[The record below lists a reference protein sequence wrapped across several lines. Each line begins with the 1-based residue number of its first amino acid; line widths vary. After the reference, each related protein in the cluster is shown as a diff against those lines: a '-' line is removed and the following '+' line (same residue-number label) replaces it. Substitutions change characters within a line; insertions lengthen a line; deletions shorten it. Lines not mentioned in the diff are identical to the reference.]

1 MLSPPY
7 AEIKSGTVAL
17 RPRKPLRRCSFIA
30 EACFRFALLVA
41 GVNVVAIL
49 QEFWE
54 NKEKQSVVFPSE
66 RRVVY
71 ESVPSPDP
79 PFVCYV
85 TLPGGSCFGN
95 FQYCFSRAEARRD
108 AAKVALINSLFN
120 ELPNRRITKEFILDS
135 VQEAVSSTSGTF
147 NDADDPSTSIGAYHY
162 MLESNM
168 GKTMLEFQE
177 LMIVF
182 QLLHWNGSLKA
193 LRDTKCSRQEV
204 ISYYSQCS
212 LDERMRSHMA
222 LDWILKEQET
232 TGIISQ
238 ELQVVLRELEEA
250 RKAGRELRFYKEK
263 KEILGLALSQVYG
276 DCVALSKAEDQMI
289 LNVNGY
295 H

>member
-1 MLSPPY
+1 MDRTLDS
-7 AEIKSGTVAL
+7 L
-17 RPRKPLRRCSFIA
+17 Q
-30 EACFRFALLVA
+30 LLVTQ
-41 GVNVVAIL
+41 VLPHSDPTIIFKDLNVVALL

-54 NKEKQSVVFPSE
+54 NKEKRRAVFPSE
-66 RRVVY
+66 SLVAY

-95 FQYCFSRAEARRD
+95 FQCCLSRAEARRD
-108 AAKVALINSLFN
+108 AAKVALLNSLFN
-120 ELPNRRITKEFILDS
+120 ELPSRRITKDFIVKS
-135 VQEAVSSTSGTF
+135 VQEALSSTSG
-147 NDADDPSTSIGAYHY
+147 NIHDAEDPSTSVGAYHY
-162 MLESNM
+162 MLETNI

-193 LRDTKCSRQEV
+193 LRETKCSRQEV
-204 ISYYSQCS
+204 IAYYSQYS

-222 LDWILKEQET
+222 LDWIMKEEET
-232 TGIISQ
+232 PGIISQ
-238 ELQVVLRELEEA
+238 ELQLALRELEES

-263 KEILGLALSQVYG
+263 KEILSLALSHIYG
-276 DCVALSKAEDQMI
+276 DCITSSRIPDQMG
-289 LNVNGY
+289 LTLNGY

>member
-1 MLSPPY
+1 MQLQGFTFSMDRTLD
-7 AEIKSGTVAL
+7 SL
-17 RPRKPLRRCSFIA
+17 Q
-30 EACFRFALLVA
+30 LLVTQ
-41 GVNVVAIL
+41 VLPQSDPSLVFRDLNVVALL

-54 NKEKQSVVFPSE
+54 NKEKRKAVFPSE
-66 RRVVY
+66 SLVAY

-85 TLPGGSCFGN
+85 ILPGGSCFGN
-95 FQYCFSRAEARRD
+95 FQYCTSRAEARRD
-108 AAKVALINSLFN
+108 AAKVALINSLYN
-120 ELPNRRITKEFILDS
+120 ELPTRRITQEFITKS
-135 VQEAVSSTSGTF
+135 VQEAVASTSGNT
-147 NDADDPSTSIGAYHY
+147 NDADDPSTSIGAYHD
-162 MLESNM
+162 MLGTNL

-204 ISYYSQCS
+204 IAYYSQYT

-222 LDWILKEQET
+222 LDWIMKEEET
-232 TGIISQ
+232 PGIISQ
-238 ELQVVLRELEEA
+238 ELQLALRELEES

-263 KEILGLALSQVYG
+263 KEILSLALSHIYN
-276 DCVALSKAEDQMI
+276 DCITSPTHVDH
-289 LNVNGY
+289 LNFTLNGY

>member
-1 MLSPPY
+1 MKRDTNHQIL
-7 AEIKSGTVAL
+7 
-17 RPRKPLRRCSFIA
+17 
-30 EACFRFALLVA
+30 
-41 GVNVVAIL
+41 VNVVALL

-54 NKEKQSVVFPSE
+54 KKEKRKAVFPSE
-66 RRVVY
+66 SLVAY

-95 FQYCFSRAEARRD
+95 FQCCTSRAEARRD
-108 AAKVALINSLFN
+108 AAKVALINSLYN
-120 ELPNRRITKEFILDS
+120 ELPNRRITHEFIMKS
-135 VQEAVSSTSGTF
+135 VQEAVDSTSG
-147 NDADDPSTSIGAYHY
+147 NVDDADDPSTSIGSYNY
-162 MLESNM
+162 MLEANI

-204 ISYYSQCS
+204 IAYYSQYS

-222 LDWILKEQET
+222 LDWIMKEEESP
-232 TGIISQ
+232 GIISQ
-238 ELQVVLRELEEA
+238 ELQLALRELEES

-263 KEILGLALSQVYG
+263 KEILSLALSHIYS
-276 DCVALSKAEDQMI
+276 DCITSPAHVDH
-289 LNVNGY
+289 LNFTLNGY

>member
-1 MLSPPY
+1 MDRTLDS
-7 AEIKSGTVAL
+7 L
-17 RPRKPLRRCSFIA
+17 Q
-30 EACFRFALLVA
+30 LLITQVLPQSDPSM
-41 GVNVVAIL
+41 VFKDLNVVALL

-54 NKEKQSVVFPSE
+54 KKEKRRAIFPSE
-66 RRVVY
+66 SLVAY

-95 FQYCFSRAEARRD
+95 FQCCSSRAEARRD
-108 AAKVALINSLFN
+108 AAKVALINSLYN
-120 ELPNRRITKEFILDS
+120 ELPPRRITHGFIMKS
-135 VQEAVSSTSGTF
+135 VQEAVASTSG
-147 NDADDPSTSIGAYHY
+147 NVDDADDPSTSIGAYNY
-162 MLESNM
+162 MLEANL

-204 ISYYSQCS
+204 IAYYSQYS

-222 LDWILKEQET
+222 LDWIMKEEET
-232 TGIISQ
+232 PGIISQ
-238 ELQVVLRELEEA
+238 ELQLALRELEES

-263 KEILGLALSQVYG
+263 KEILSLALSHIYS
-276 DCVALSKAEDQMI
+276 DCITSPTHVDHMNFTL
-289 LNVNGY
+289 NGY

>member
-1 MLSPPY
+1 MPALHSFM
-7 AEIKSGTVAL
+7 SGASKL
-17 RPRKPLRRCSFIA
+17 
-30 EACFRFALLVA
+30 
-41 GVNVVAIL
+41 VNVVALL

-54 NKEKQSVVFPSE
+54 SKERRRAIFPSE
-66 RRVVY
+66 GLVSY

-95 FQYCFSRAEARRD
+95 FQCCLSRAEARRD

-120 ELPNRRITKEFILDS
+120 ELPTRRITKDFIMQS
-135 VQEAVSSTSGTF
+135 VEEAVSSTSGNL
-147 NDADDPSTSIGAYHY
+147 NDAEDPSTSIGAYHY
-162 MLESNM
+162 MLDTNI

-193 LRDTKCSRQEV
+193 LRETKCSRQEV
-204 ISYYSQCS
+204 ISYYSQYS

-222 LDWILKEQET
+222 LDWIMKEQDAA
-232 TGIISQ
+232 GIISQ
-238 ELQVVLRELEEA
+238 ELQLALRELEEF

-263 KEILGLALSQVYG
+263 KEILSLALSHIYS
-276 DCVALSKAEDQMI
+276 DCITSTKNADQMS
-289 LNVNGY
+289 LTLNGY

>member
-1 MLSPPY
+1 MDRTLDS
-7 AEIKSGTVAL
+7 L
-17 RPRKPLRRCSFIA
+17 Q
-30 EACFRFALLVA
+30 LLITQVLPQI
-41 GVNVVAIL
+41 NVVALL

-54 NKEKQSVVFPSE
+54 KKEKRRAIFPSE
-66 RRVVY
+66 SLVAY

-95 FQYCFSRAEARRD
+95 FQCCSSRAEARRD
-108 AAKVALINSLFN
+108 AAKVALINSLYN
-120 ELPNRRITKEFILDS
+120 ELPPRRITHGFIMKS
-135 VQEAVSSTSGTF
+135 VQEAVASTSG
-147 NDADDPSTSIGAYHY
+147 NVDDADDPSTSIGAYNY
-162 MLESNM
+162 MLEANL

-204 ISYYSQCS
+204 IAYYSQYS

-222 LDWILKEQET
+222 LDWIMKEEET
-232 TGIISQ
+232 PGIISQ
-238 ELQVVLRELEEA
+238 ELQLALRELEES

-263 KEILGLALSQVYG
+263 KEILSLALSHIYS
-276 DCVALSKAEDQMI
+276 DCITSPTHVDHMNFTL
-289 LNVNGY
+289 NGY

>member
-1 MLSPPY
+1 MDRTLDS
-7 AEIKSGTVAL
+7 L
-17 RPRKPLRRCSFIA
+17 Q
-30 EACFRFALLVA
+30 LLVTQ
-41 GVNVVAIL
+41 VLPQNDPSMVLKDLNVVALL

-54 NKEKQSVVFPSE
+54 KKEKRKAIFPSE
-66 RRVVY
+66 SLVAY

-95 FQYCFSRAEARRD
+95 FQGNVD
-108 AAKVALINSLFN
+108 
-120 ELPNRRITKEFILDS
+120 
-135 VQEAVSSTSGTF
+135 
-147 NDADDPSTSIGAYHY
+147 DADDPSTSIGAYHY
-162 MLESNM
+162 MLEANI

-204 ISYYSQCS
+204 IAYYSQYS

-222 LDWILKEQET
+222 LDWIMKEEESP
-232 TGIISQ
+232 GIISQ
-238 ELQVVLRELEEA
+238 ELQLALRELEES

-263 KEILGLALSQVYG
+263 KEILSLALSHIYS
-276 DCVALSKAEDQMI
+276 DCITSPTHVDH
-289 LNVNGY
+289 LNFTLNGY